1 MSIVISH
8 NWGFFSC
15 CSVKLHHIIEYVNK
29 TKKLPDNVDCS
40 QQFSRFYKPNP
51 NIDIT
56 YDFFKYPICC
66 DYIYGDHIDYHHEH
80 QFKKYSTLD
89 FKNIVPIFNIYFQP
103 SKQIESQRDNFIS
116 KYNICYNNCIAVYY
130 RGTDK
135 RQETNIDSFES
146 FHNKLTE
153 MLHSIHNDN
162 IQILLQSDS
171 LQFLDYMKEKNSDK
185 NLIIIQEVS
194 ASYTYT
200 GCHNERT
207 KAQNYDDMKNF
218 LPIVL
223 IMSKCKYVICTS
235 GSVSVWILL
244 YRGNSNNVEQNL
256 SCKWI

>member
-1 MSIVISH
+1 MSLVITH

-15 CSVKLHHIIEYVNK
+15 CSVKLHNIIEYVNN
-29 TKKLPDNVDCS
+29 TKKLPDKIDCL
-40 QQFSRFYKPNP
+40 QQFSQFYKPNP

-56 YDFFKYPICC
+56 YDFFKYPFSSE
-66 DYIYGDHIDYHHEH
+66 YTYGDRIDYHNEY
-80 QFKKYSTLD
+80 QFKQYSTLD
-89 FKNIVPIFNIYFQP
+89 FKNIIPICNIYFQP
-103 SKQIESQRDNFIS
+103 SQQIESRRDEFII
-116 KYNICYNNCIAVYY
+116 KYNICVNNCIAVYY

-135 RQETNIDSFES
+135 HGETCIDSFES

-153 MLHSIHNDN
+153 LLKSIHNDN

-171 LQFLDYMKEKNSDK
+171 AQFLDYMKENNYDK

-194 ASYTYT
+194 GSYTYT

-207 KAQNYDDMKNF
+207 KKQNYDDMQNL

-235 GSVSVWILL
+235 GNASLWILL
-244 YRGNSNNVEQNL
+244 YRGNSNNVHQNL
-256 SCKWI
+256 LCKWM